1 MGNYIS
7 YIIFIIFNTIF
18 GLSGLSL
25 IGGAIYLMIK
35 IGFNSLS
42 FVMIVIGLIIFL
54 IFVLGLKVDKKP
66 ILIMYLIFVMVIF
79 LFYAGLS
86 LMLKV
91 FTQTLIDYI
100 KNKVTDFND
109 DDIDKIKKYNTNL
122 FIITCIGAACALFA
136 FIAGILYKN
145 RKKNKNKKEDINI
158 DEVKEHD
165 ILHGIDYTD
174 ADINNR
180 EN

>member
-1 MGNYIS
+1 
-7 YIIFIIFNTIF
+7 
-18 GLSGLSL
+18 
-25 IGGAIYLMIK
+25 MIK